1 MQALDKPERSAS
13 FRRNMSH
20 EIFTEGYFWS
30 RDGLRLHYRDFAGPA
45 ERPTLLCIP
54 GLTRNIRDF
63 EGLTAR
69 LAGEWRVIAV
79 SLRGRGESAY
89 AKDPLTYVPL
99 TYLQDLE
106 VLIGELGLKRVVSIG
121 TSLGGLL
128 TMLLSATHPGLL
140 AGAVLND
147 VGPAIEAGGIDR
159 IKSYVGKGGNWPTW
173 MHAARDVAA
182 INAHTYPDYAIADWL
197 RMAKQLCRVTNSG
210 RIVWDYDAR
219 IAEPFRL
226 PNAETGVDLWPA
238 FESLG
243 NTPTLSLRGELSDIF
258 TASTQAEMARR
269 ASSLT
274 TVEVP
279 RVGHAP
285 TLDEPAAIKAI
296 DALLRQVA

>member
-1 MQALDKPERSAS
+1 MGEAA
-13 FRRNMSH
+13 
-20 EIFTEGYFWS
+20 FTDNYFWS

-45 ERPTLLCIP
+45 DRPTLLCIP

-69 LAGEWRVIAV
+69 LAGDWRIVAV

-106 VLIGELGLKRVVSIG
+106 VLIGELGLTQIVPIG

-147 VGPAIEAGGIDR
+147 VGPVIEAAGIER
-159 IKSYVGKGGNWPTW
+159 IKAYVGKGGNWPTW

-182 INAHTYPDYAIADWL
+182 ANAAVYPGYAIADWL

-226 PNAETGVDLWPA
+226 PNDEAGIDLWPA
-238 FESLG
+238 FESLTG
-243 NTPTLSLRGELSDIF
+243 TPVLSLRGARSDVF
-258 TASTQAEMARR
+258 GAATQAEMARR
-269 ASSLT
+269 LPTLT
-274 TVEVP
+274 AVEVP

-285 TLDEPAAIKAI
+285 TLDEPAAFAAVE
-296 DALLRQVA
+296 ALLRLLA

>member
-1 MQALDKPERSAS
+1 
-13 FRRNMSH
+13 MSGAA
-20 EIFTEGYFWS
+20 FTDGYFWS
-30 RDGLRLHYRDFAGPA
+30 RDGLRLHYRDFAGRDD
-45 ERPTLLCIP
+45 RPPILCVP

-63 EGLTAR
+63 EGLAAR
-69 LAGEWRVIAV
+69 LAGDWRLLVV
-79 SLRGRGESAY
+79 SLRGRGESAF

-106 VLIGELGLKRVVSIG
+106 VLMGELALTRLISVG

-140 AGAVLND
+140 VGAVLND
-147 VGPAIEAGGIDR
+147 IGPVVEAEGLAR

-182 INAHTYPDYAIADWL
+182 NNAAVYPDHDTADWL
-197 RMAKQLCRVTNSG
+197 RMTKQLCRITNAG
-210 RIVWDYDAR
+210 RIVWDYDSR

-226 PNAETGVDLWPA
+226 PNADAGVDLWPA
-238 FESLG
+238 FETLAG
-243 NTPTLSLRGELSDIF
+243 PPLLSLRGELSDVL
-258 TASTQAEMARR
+258 APATQAAMARR
-269 ASSLT
+269 LPSLT

-285 TLDEPAAIKAI
+285 TLDEPVAVAAI
-296 DALLRQVA
+296 DALLQRIA

>member
-1 MQALDKPERSAS
+1 
-13 FRRNMSH
+13 MS
-20 EIFTEGYFWS
+20 EAAFTDGYFWS

-45 ERPTLLCIP
+45 DRPTLLCIP
-54 GLTRNIRDF
+54 GLTRNVRDF

-69 LAGEWRVIAV
+69 LAGDWRIVAV

-106 VLIGELGLKRVVSIG
+106 VLIGELGLTRIVPIG

-140 AGAVLND
+140 VGAVLND
-147 VGPAIEAGGIDR
+147 IGPAIEPRGIER

-182 INAHTYPDYAIADWL
+182 ANAEVYPGYAVADWL

-226 PNAETGVDLWPA
+226 PNAEAGVDLWPA

-243 NTPTLSLRGELSDIF
+243 GTPVLSLRGARSDVF
-258 TASTQAEMARR
+258 GAATQAEMARR
-269 ASSLT
+269 LPTLT
-274 TVEVP
+274 AVEVP

-285 TLDEPAAIKAI
+285 TLDESAAVEAI
-296 DALLRQVA
+296 EALLRQVA

>member
-1 MQALDKPERSAS
+1 MGEAA
-13 FRRNMSH
+13 
-20 EIFTEGYFWS
+20 FTDGYYWS
-30 RDGLRLHYRDFAGPA
+30 RDGLRLHYRDFAGPVD
-45 ERPTLLCIP
+45 RPALLCIP

-63 EGLTAR
+63 EGLTGR
-69 LAGEWRVIAV
+69 LAGDWRIVAV

-89 AKDPLTYVPL
+89 AKDPLSYVPL

-106 VLIGELGLKRVVSIG
+106 VLIGELALTRIVAIG

-128 TMLLSATHPGLL
+128 TMLLSATHSGLL

-147 VGPAIEAGGIDR
+147 VGPTIEPGGIER

-173 MHAARDVAA
+173 MHAARDIAA
-182 INAHTYPDYAIADWL
+182 ANAAVYPGYAIADWL

-226 PNAETGVDLWPA
+226 PNGEAGVDLWPA
-238 FESLG
+238 FDSLG
-243 NTPTLSLRGELSDIF
+243 GTPVLSLRGGRSDVL
-258 TASTQAEMARR
+258 AAATQAEMARR
-269 ASSLT
+269 VLT
-274 TVEVP
+274 LTAVEVP

-285 TLDEPAAIKAI
+285 TLDEPVAVEAI
-296 DALLRQVA
+296 DTFLRQIR